1 MSQRLDRLQGA
12 MTALVTPFT
21 ARGDVDRQAL
31 AALVRWQV
39 TSGIAGL
46 VPCGTTGEGA
56 TLSADEQNEV
66 VATVVEAAAGHVPI
80 VAGVGSNDTRK
91 TVEAARRAAAAG
103 ADALLVVTPYY
114 NKPNR
119 SGMLA
124 HYRAVCETAARPVV
138 VYNVPGRTGQNLGI
152 EQTLALAEIPGVIGI
167 KEASGNLEQIAA
179 ILEGRPPG
187 LAVLSGDDALA
198 LPAMALGADG
208 LISVVSNEAPAET
221 AALIRSC
228 LDGEYDRARELHFRL
243 LPLMRANFLESNP
256 IPVKT
261 AMELMGRCRGDL
273 RAPLGPPEPATRAA
287 VRQAL
292 ERAGVVGVGA

>member
-1 MSQRLDRLQGA
+1 MTQRLDRLQGA

-39 TSGIAGL
+39 TSGIADL

-56 TLSADEQNEV
+56 TLSGDEQTEV

-124 HYRAVCETAARPVV
+124 HYRAVCEAAARPVV

-152 EQTLALAEIPGVIGI
+152 EQTLALAEIPGVAGV

-187 LAVLSGDDALA
+187 FAVLSGDDALA

-208 LISVVSNEAPAET
+208 LISVVANEAPAET

-228 LDGEYDRARELHFRL
+228 LDGEYGRARELHFRL
-243 LPLMRANFLESNP
+243 LPLMRANFIESNP
-256 IPVKT
+256 VPVKT
-261 AMELMGRCRGDL
+261 ALELMGRCRGDL

>member
-1 MSQRLDRLQGA
+1 MTQRLDRLQGA

-56 TLSADEQNEV
+56 TLSADEQTEV

-91 TVEAARRAAAAG
+91 TVEAARRAEAAG
-103 ADALLVVTPYY
+103 AQALLVVTPPY

-124 HYRAVCETAARPVV
+124 HYRAVCEATGLPVV
-138 VYNVPGRTGQNLGI
+138 VYNVPGRTGQNLGKDG
-152 EQTLALAEIPGVIGI
+152 TLELAALPGVVGV

-179 ILEGRPPG
+179 ILEARPPG
-187 LAVLSGDDALA
+187 FSVLSGDDALA

-221 AALIRSC
+221 AALIRAA
-228 LDGEYDRARELHFRL
+228 LDGEFDRARELHFRL

-256 IPVKT
+256 VPVKT
-261 AMELMGRCRGDL
+261 ALELLGRCRADV
-273 RAPLGPPEPATRAA
+273 RAPLGPPEPGTRAA

-292 ERAGVVGVGA
+292 ERAGLVGVGA